1 MACQDAAKGIRYEE
15 KNDGAEM
22 TSATVNSVSHALRM
36 IEVMSGQKPLN
47 ISELARLLELPRPT
61 VYRLVQTFMERD
73 FLVQS
78 GTEYR
83 LSLRLLELS
92 SSILSSSRLEEAS
105 KPALQKLV
113 NVTGETAHF
122 AILDGDR
129 VGYISKIESDKAIR
143 MFSRIGWRGP
153 LHATGVGK
161 ALLAVSDDT
170 LLDRICSL
178 PLEAF
183 TSATITDPMRLR
195 EELAEIRKVGFGIDR
210 EELVDGLVC
219 VAVVVQKDNRIIG
232 AVSVS
237 GPSNRME
244 NTEFFVYHLREAAT
258 ALATSL

>member
-1 MACQDAAKGIRYEE
+1 
-15 KNDGAEM
+15 M

-61 VYRLVQTFMERD
+61 VYRLVQTMMERE

-92 SSILSSSRLEEAS
+92 SSILSASRLEEWS
-105 KPALQKLV
+105 KPALRQLV
-113 NVTGETAHF
+113 DLTGETAHF

-129 VGYISKIESDKAIR
+129 VGYIAKIESDKAIR

-161 ALLAVSDDT
+161 ALLAASEDV
-170 LLDRICSL
+170 LLDRVCSA

-183 TSATITDPMRLR
+183 TSATITDAQVLR
-195 EELAEIRKVGFGIDR
+195 EELVEVRKTGFSIDR

-219 VAVVVQKDNRIIG
+219 LAVAVRKDRRIVG

-237 GPSNRME
+237 GPSNRMQ
-244 NTEFFVYHLREAAT
+244 NTEFFVEHLREAAT
-258 ALATSL
+258 SLATSL